1 MEIRRLQKSFSDAWH
16 GVKYVYQHEQNFK
29 IQLFLGAIV
38 IALMLLLQLRK
49 SEMVVILLL
58 VLLVLILELLN
69 SALEKFLDI
78 LKPRMH
84 LQVALVK
91 DIMAAMVLSASMGA
105 ILIGGLIFF
114 PYIVTI
120 FPA

>member
-1 MEIRRLQKSFSDAWH
+1 MDFKKLQRSVSDAWH
-16 GVKYVYQHEQNFK
+16 GIKYVYKHEQNFR
-29 IQLFLGAIV
+29 IQLFIGILI
-38 IALMLLLQLRK
+38 IILMLALQLRR

-58 VLLVLILELLN
+58 ILIVLILELLN

-91 DIMAAMVLSASMGA
+91 DIMAAMVLSASVGS

-114 PYIVTI
+114 PYII
-120 FPA
+120 S